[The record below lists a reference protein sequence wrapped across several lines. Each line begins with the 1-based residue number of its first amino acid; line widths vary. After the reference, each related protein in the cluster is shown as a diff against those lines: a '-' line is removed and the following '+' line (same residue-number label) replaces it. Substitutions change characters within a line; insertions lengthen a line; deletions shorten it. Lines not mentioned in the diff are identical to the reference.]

1 MSAHQYGISV
11 ADAQTSLLMK
21 RPYQQRASRDSC
33 FHRLENLLVLDD
45 LTRVFSIFALM
56 DFLLLINSCH
66 KKHTTQLTTDH
77 TL

>member
-21 RPYQQRASRDSC
+21 RPYQQRASIDGC

-45 LTRVFSIFALM
+45 LKGVFSIFVLM
-56 DFLLLINSCH
+56 DFLLSINSCH

>member
-21 RPYQQRASRDSC
+21 RPYQQRASIDGC

-45 LTRVFSIFALM
+45 LKGVFSIFVLM
-56 DFLLLINSCH
+56 DSFYQSTAVTRSIQHN
-66 KKHTTQLTTDH
+66 
-77 TL
+77 

>member
-21 RPYQQRASRDSC
+21 RPYQQRASIDSC

-45 LTRVFSIFALM
+45 VKGVFSVFVLM
-56 DFLLLINSCH
+56 DFLLSINSCH